1 MKRFNHS
8 LQRTRRE
15 RRGYHRCV
23 PCAGPASLGRSAA
36 SKVSTL
42 VVLLALSGCMMPLP
56 LPLVLP
62 SSSHRVVSGSRIRTD
77 DLAFVRLGETSRAEV
92 TQRFGAPWADY
103 TDLHVTVYY
112 WEALRGWI
120 GPIGGGAG
128 EELTRLDVLFIRFDE
143 EIGRASCR
151 ERV

>member
-1 MKRFNHS
+1 
-8 LQRTRRE
+8 
-15 RRGYHRCV
+15 
-23 PCAGPASLGRSAA
+23 
-36 SKVSTL
+36 
-42 VVLLALSGCMMPLP
+42 MMPLP

-112 WEALRGWI
+112 WETLRGWI

-143 EIGRASCR
+143 ED
-151 ERV
+151 RVKSYRIMKHPSRITTQELAARWVSSK